1 MPPGG
6 MPMAGRSTPRTSVR
20 HACLITGLLA
30 GLLPCGIGPAFAQ
43 TERGIADRVPVD
55 DPSLSPRAHP
65 APVAAPPAPG
75 SYLGSAAGRT
85 MDAVA
90 WTATG
95 IANLPDAAG
104 QFLWEVSYL
113 LGINRTPVQPPRAA
127 IAPQALTSQPS
138 APLSP
143 GARQPSAGAP
153 SPIMGQATRPPPP
166 LAAAD
171 PTRTTE
177 PGFLAAQSPV
187 PTPPAPVMPIGP
199 QEEVEPGLVANMVY
213 DRSHRREDGTYFVPK
228 PLQRLFN
235 VRTERARQ
243 MDVPTVLRVAGRIVP
258 DPSLHGT
265 VQPSVPGRLEP
276 PEAGFPSL
284 GQTVKKGQILAL
296 VTPSIGIVDL
306 SQVRRDVTK
315 LTNDIRLETE
325 GLEILRQFSWVPFRE
340 GKIYQ
345 AEQKIAGLR
354 RERDALLP
362 MLELREA
369 LRAPTDGVVS
379 STSAVNGKIVQPGE
393 VVFDVI
399 DPSRMWVEATAP
411 DPATAETARGA
422 PVANAVTP
430 EGTNLV
436 LRFVGTGL
444 SVTRQA
450 TPVLF
455 RIDDP
460 PPGLRVGRP
469 VTVTIVNAATSQRGI
484 LLNRSAVTQGS
495 SGLQEVWEQTA
506 PETFVPHPVRA
517 SVIDGTSILV
527 TDGVPEGA
535 RIVIN
540 GSRLMAQ
547 LQ

>member
-1 MPPGG
+1 MPNRPKPAAAVRPSALLRAG
-6 MPMAGRSTPRTSVR
+6 MLGAALGCMAGP
-20 HACLITGLLA
+20 ALA
-30 GLLPCGIGPAFAQ
+30 Q
-43 TERGIADRVPVD
+43 SERGIADRVPVD
-55 DPSLSPRAHP
+55 DPSLSPRANP
-65 APVAAPPAPG
+65 ATAPVPPANG
-75 SYLGSAAGRT
+75 SYIGGAVGRT
-85 MDAVA
+85 MDALA

-95 IANLPDAAG
+95 IAQVPDAAG

-113 LGINRTPVQPPRAA
+113 LGINRTPVQPPRVAVA
-127 IAPQALTSQPS
+127 PATLAAPQAQVTQTQP
-138 APLSP
+138 P
-143 GARQPSAGAP
+143 GTAGGGSVAAGA
-153 SPIMGQATRPPPP
+153 GQATRPTPP
-166 LAAAD
+166 LGAAD
-171 PTRTTE
+171 PARETDPAPLVLR
-177 PGFLAAQSPV
+177 PPV
-187 PTPPAPVMPIGP
+187 PPSPVMPIGP
-199 QEEVEPGLVANMVY
+199 QDEVEPGLVANMVY

-235 VRTERARQ
+235 VRTERVRQ
-243 MDVPTVLRVAGRIVP
+243 IDVPTVLRVAGRIVP

-276 PEAGFPSL
+276 TEAGFPSL
-284 GQTVKKGQILAL
+284 GQTVRKGQIMAL

-315 LTNDIRLETE
+315 LTNEIRLETE
-325 GLEILRQFSWVPFRE
+325 ALEILRQFAWVPFRE

-345 AEQKIAGLR
+345 AEQKVAGLR

-369 LRAPTDGVVS
+369 LRAPTDGIVS
-379 STSAVNGKIVQPGE
+379 STTAVNGKIVQPGE

-399 DPSRMWVEATAP
+399 DPSRLWVEATAP

-422 PVANAVTP
+422 PVAAAVTP
-430 EGTNLV
+430 EGTSLV

-444 SVTRQA
+444 SATRQA

-469 VTVTIVNAATSQRGI
+469 VTVTIVNTVTSQRGI

-506 PETFVPHPVRA
+506 PETFIPHPVRT

-527 TDGVPEGA
+527 TDGVPDGA

>member
-1 MPPGG
+1 MG
-6 MPMAGRSTPRTSVR
+6 TT
-20 HACLITGLLA
+20 
-30 GLLPCGIGPAFAQ
+30 
-43 TERGIADRVPVD
+43 
-55 DPSLSPRAHP
+55 
-65 APVAAPPAPG
+65 PVAA
-75 SYLGSAAGRT
+75 
-85 MDAVA
+85 
-90 WTATG
+90 
-95 IANLPDAAG
+95 LP
-104 QFLWEVSYL
+104 
-113 LGINRTPVQPPRAA
+113 
-127 IAPQALTSQPS
+127 
-138 APLSP
+138 
-143 GARQPSAGAP
+143 
-153 SPIMGQATRPPPP
+153 
-166 LAAAD
+166 
-171 PTRTTE
+171 
-177 PGFLAAQSPV
+177 PV
-187 PTPPAPVMPIGP
+187 PPSPVMPIGP
-199 QEEVEPGLVANMVY
+199 QDEVEPGLVANMVY
-213 DRSHRREDGTYFVPK
+213 NRSHRREDGTYFVPK

-235 VRTERARQ
+235 VRTERVRRI
-243 MDVPTVLRVAGRIVP
+243 DVPTVLRVAGRIVP

-276 PEAGFPSL
+276 TESGFPSL
-284 GQTVKKGQILAL
+284 GQTVKKGQIMAL

-315 LTNDIRLETE
+315 LTNEIRLETE
-325 GLEILRQFSWVPFRE
+325 ALEILRQFSWVPFRE

-345 AEQKIAGLR
+345 AEQKVAGLR

-379 STSAVNGKIVQPGE
+379 STTAVNGKIVQPGE

-399 DPSRMWVEATAP
+399 DPSRLWVEATAP

-422 PVANAVTP
+422 PVAAAVTP
-430 EGTNLV
+430 EGTNLI

-444 SVTRQA
+444 SAARQA

-455 RIDDP
+455 SIDDP

-506 PETFVPHPVRA
+506 PETFVPHAVRT

-527 TDGVPEGA
+527 TDGVPDGA